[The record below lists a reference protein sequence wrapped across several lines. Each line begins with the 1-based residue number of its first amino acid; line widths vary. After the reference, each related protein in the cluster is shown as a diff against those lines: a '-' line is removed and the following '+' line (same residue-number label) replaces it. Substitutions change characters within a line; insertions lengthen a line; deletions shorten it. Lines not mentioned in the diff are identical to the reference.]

1 MATIM
6 PDLNEQ
12 INYIQD
18 QITFHTSQS
27 ERKKLNGTPTHASI
41 RHETAVA
48 TLNAIENSLLG
59 LKDNT
64 SSKNTNNSDEIESL
78 FSISAKDIEEIP
90 DELRKVLNLHES
102 DILEV
107 QIVELLRLAN
117 RPLVLKE
124 LIMGLYRK
132 YDYTVSDRN
141 PFASK
146 LYRMKE
152 QGLIDTV
159 KKGYY
164 ILPDKSKPV
173 SDELED
179 LLS

>member
-1 MATIM
+1 MATTM

-27 ERKKLNGTPTHASI
+27 KRKKLNGTPTHASV

-48 TLNAIENSLLG
+48 TLNAIENSLLE
-59 LKDNT
+59 LKDS
-64 SSKNTNNSDEIESL
+64 SSKNANNNSDEIEDL
-78 FSISAKDIEEIP
+78 FSISAKDIEELP
-90 DELRKVLNLHES
+90 DDLRQVLNLHES

-132 YDYTVSDRN
+132 YDYTVTDRN

-164 ILPDKSKPV
+164 ILPVKRKPASEEV
-173 SDELED
+173 ED
-179 LLS
+179 LLL